1 MDAVATGEPVLVADV
16 NAVRGHW
23 PGFAQAAAE
32 VGRASQHV
40 GGIRFGSLELL
51 GHHRRPL
58 GDREVTDAV
67 LLADLATSALLDVRR
82 PSWGLSEQRWT

>member
-1 MDAVATGEPVLVADV
+1 VDAVTRGEPALVADV
-16 NAVRGHW
+16 NAVRGLW

-32 VGRASQHV
+32 VGVGAVFSFPLHV

-51 GHHRRPL
+51 RHHGGPL

-67 LLADLATSALLDVRR
+67 LLAELATSALLDDAFRR
-82 PSWGLSEQRWT
+82 G